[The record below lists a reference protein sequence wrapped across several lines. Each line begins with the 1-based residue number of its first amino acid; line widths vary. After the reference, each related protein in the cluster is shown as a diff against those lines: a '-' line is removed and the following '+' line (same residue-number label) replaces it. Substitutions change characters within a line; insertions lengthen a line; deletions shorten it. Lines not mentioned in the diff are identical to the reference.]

1 MTEPTAH
8 SRSSFY
14 LAMRVLPKDQREA
27 MFSIYRFCR
36 AVDDVA
42 DEPQF
47 GSRSERVN
55 ALLKWRQD
63 IAALFEGQSRPEV
76 ADLESAVSRFALRRE
91 DFEAVIAG
99 VEMDAEADI
108 RAPDWATL
116 DLYCDR
122 VACAVGRLSVRV
134 FGFGA
139 QAGDALAFHLG
150 RALQLT
156 NILRD
161 LDEDAAVGRLY
172 LPREALAAA
181 RIATDDPL
189 SAVNDAR
196 VGIACAEVASRARS
210 HFKRAQPILA
220 SAPRSAAR
228 APRLM
233 SAAYGSLLEKM
244 AKRGFAPP
252 RVRAKPSRIR
262 VLGALLCYG
271 LL

>member
-1 MTEPTAH
+1 LDAL
-8 SRSSFY
+8 RGW
-14 LAMRVLPKDQREA
+14 RE
-27 MFSIYRFCR
+27 
-36 AVDDVA
+36 
-42 DEPQF
+42 
-47 GSRSERVN
+47 
-55 ALLKWRQD
+55 D
-63 IAALFEGQSRPEV
+63 IAAMFEGRPRPEL
-76 ADLESAVSRFALRRE
+76 ADLECAVRRFALRRE

-99 VEMDAEADI
+99 VQMDAECEM

-122 VACAVGRLSVRV
+122 VASAVGRLSVRV

-139 QAGDALAFHLG
+139 EAGDALAFHLG

-161 LDEDAAVGRLY
+161 VDEDAAVGRLY

-181 RIATDDPL
+181 RIVADHPRFAIDDP
-189 SAVNDAR
+189 R
-196 VGIACAEVASRARS
+196 IGIACAEVVSRARS
-210 HFKRAQPILA
+210 HFARAQPILA

-233 SAAYGSLLEKM
+233 SVAYRSLLEKM
-244 AKRGFAPP
+244 VSRGFAPP
-252 RVRAKPSRIR
+252 RARAKPSRVR

>member
-1 MTEPTAH
+1 MTEPTAQ

-27 MFSIYRFCR
+27 MFSIYRFLSGGRRRRRR
-36 AVDDVA
+36 AA
-42 DEPQF
+42 I
-47 GSRSERVN
+47 R
-55 ALLKWRQD
+55 
-63 IAALFEGQSRPEV
+63 IAARAREGACQMARRISHALFEGQSRPEV

-122 VACAVGRLSVRV
+122 VASAVGRLSVQV

-181 RIATDDPL
+181 RIVTDDA
-189 SAVNDAR
+189 SARRSTTRR
-196 VGIACAEVASRARS
+196 VGS
-210 HFKRAQPILA
+210 P
-220 SAPRSAAR
+220 APRSPAAPAAISNAR
-228 APRLM
+228 GPSSPRLPVRRR
-233 SAAYGSLLEKM
+233 A
-244 AKRGFAPP
+244 R
-252 RVRAKPSRIR
+252 RV
-262 VLGALLCYG
+262 
-271 LL
+271 